1 MRPHTTHDTVNF
13 FNVLYHIWRY
23 SNVFWTLGRILYA
36 ISASYKRLA
45 RPSKYIEKRLLDVI
59 DVSEMFHY
67 KTSMYVFGYVIGK
80 HILMQ
85 ISGYINQS
93 IPMTTNCPSHKA
105 VRFRPCPT
113 VFLTSKLTIRQIDR
127 DKLLFSFEVFLLL
140 L

>member
-1 MRPHTTHDTVNF
+1 M
-13 FNVLYHIWRY
+13 WRY
-23 SNVFWTLGRILYA
+23 SNVFWTLGRILYV

-45 RPSKYIEKRLLDVI
+45 RPSKYIENVSFGRYRRLRN
-59 DVSEMFHY
+59 VSLQDI
-67 KTSMYVFGYVIGK
+67 YVRFWVRYWSLKKK

-113 VFLTSKLTIRQIDR
+113 IRQIDR